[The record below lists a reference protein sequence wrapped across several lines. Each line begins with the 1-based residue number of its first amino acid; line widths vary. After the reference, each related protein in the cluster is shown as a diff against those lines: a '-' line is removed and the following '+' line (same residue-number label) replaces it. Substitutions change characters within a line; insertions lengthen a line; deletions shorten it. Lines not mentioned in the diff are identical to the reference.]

1 MRYLFLLL
9 SLSPVISYAKCIAGV
24 SYGQYPISASNPV
37 CAPYTGSSLG
47 GCFALC
53 GGAAGS
59 SVCVEF
65 PNASPPSKGP
75 YITDGNE
82 CTYKDGSDS
91 GSHGNTGGNPSGSDG
106 TNESPTGLVDV
117 GQILVGDKL
126 TTDLGVGFNSVANNV
141 NKSAAK
147 VQKSVKELAKQIE
160 DFRFLDNST
169 YMDPIKTSLSQ
180 IVTNTSGISAGANT
194 NSEMTGYLKTLY
206 DQVVAD
212 SVRTETYRSKFIDR
226 FDSLAHTVTLIPKN
240 GSNGGGDGSTA
251 ANWQNLSHQLN
262 SLDSWQRIHAN
273 TLSQMELYL
282 SGTSYSAGKIHE
294 ILAQHYN
301 GDGNGNG
308 NGNGDGGG
316 DGDKPCTGPLCTF
329 TPPSGTGQG
338 SALSSVFDESSI
350 ADIKGKVAEKNKAI
364 NDKLQEIKSVFK
376 QSDITISGTYDNDYQ
391 NIMGAK
397 VDLSGKSN
405 WELFFNSGPRAAL
418 WLLAILMAFG
428 ILLGGR
434 KNA

>member
-1 MRYLFLLL
+1 MRYLLFLL
-9 SLSPVISYAKCIAGV
+9 SLSPVITYAKCIAGV
-24 SYGQYPISASNPV
+24 SYGQYPISAGNPV

-59 SVCVEF
+59 TVCVEF
-65 PNASPPSKGP
+65 PNNSPPTKGP
-75 YITDGNE
+75 YITTGNE
-82 CTYKDGSDS
+82 CTYKDGSES
-91 GSHGNTGGNPSGSDG
+91 NSYGNSGGNPSGVDG
-106 TNESPTGLVDV
+106 TNQSPTGLVDV

-126 TTDLGVGFNSVANNV
+126 TTDLGVGFNAVSNNV
-141 NKSAAK
+141 NKSLAK
-147 VQKSVKELAKQIE
+147 VQKSVKDLAKQ
-160 DFRFLDNST
+160 LDDARSWDNAD
-169 YMDPIKTSLSQ
+169 YMDVIKSDLARIAQNTTSLGGNNNPSKTDLEIAANVKGLYDLAIAGPISQ
-180 IVTNTSGISAGANT
+180 GYLDSKF
-194 NSEMTGYLKTLY
+194 SEMFGRMDRDYY
-206 DQVVAD
+206 GGIQN
-212 SVRTETYRSKFIDR
+212 IDR
-226 FDSLAHTVTLIPKN
+226 STSSTASYVAGLSSQLGNN
-240 GSNGGGDGSTA
+240 GVNGHLMDIKKALTKGSSGGDG
-251 ANWQNLSHQLN
+251 
-262 SLDSWQRIHAN
+262 D
-273 TLSQMELYL
+273 
-282 SGTSYSAGKIHE
+282 
-294 ILAQHYN
+294 
-301 GDGNGNG
+301 
-308 NGNGDGGG
+308 GDGGG
-316 DGDKPCTGPLCTF
+316 DKPCKGPLCTF

-338 SALSSVFDESSI
+338 SALSTVFDEPSI
-350 ADIKGKVAEKNKAI
+350 ADIKGKVADKNRAI